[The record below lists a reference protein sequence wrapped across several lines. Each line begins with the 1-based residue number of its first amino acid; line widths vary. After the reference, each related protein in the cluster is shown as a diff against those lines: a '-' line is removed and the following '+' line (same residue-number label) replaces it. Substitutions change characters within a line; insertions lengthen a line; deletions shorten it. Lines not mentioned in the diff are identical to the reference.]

1 MSWADKQLKKHKLR
15 KQIKEIMDSPEF
27 QKERQKE
34 LDKHTAE
41 AMNCFLPY
49 ERTYILSDREN
60 VKAVCD
66 GKSYVIGRYSTH
78 EKAIKAMEMCRKQY
92 MDGEYNRNS
101 LSGVAESIGRLSEGL
116 ASVFKEG
123 VCQTFVF
130 KFPADEE
137 VQEYGK

>member
-1 MSWADKQLKKHKLR
+1 MRIISQDGAFDV
-15 KQIKEIMDSPEF
+15 
-27 QKERQKE
+27 
-34 LDKHTAE
+34 
-41 AMNCFLPY
+41 PY
-49 ERTYILSDREN
+49 ENADLERKGTIISVWTLDN
-60 VKAVCD
+60 VYGSFA
-66 GKSYVIGRYSTH
+66 RYSTE

-130 KFPADEE
+130 KFPEDEE

>member
-1 MSWADKQLKKHKLR
+1 MRIISQDGCY
-15 KQIKEIMDSPEF
+15 D
-27 QKERQKE
+27 
-34 LDKHTAE
+34 
-41 AMNCFLPY
+41 LPY
-49 ERTYILSDREN
+49 EQTVVLREETYILVRTMEYEDLRI
-60 VKAVCD
+60 A
-66 GKSYVIGRYSTH
+66 RYSTE

-101 LSGVAESIGRLSEGL
+101 LSGAAESIGRLSDGL

-137 VQEYGK
+137 V

>member
-1 MSWADKQLKKHKLR
+1 MRIISQDGCY
-15 KQIKEIMDSPEF
+15 D
-27 QKERQKE
+27 
-34 LDKHTAE
+34 
-41 AMNCFLPY
+41 LPY
-49 ERTYILSDREN
+49 EQTVVLREETHILVRTMEYEDLRI
-60 VKAVCD
+60 A
-66 GKSYVIGRYSTH
+66 RYSSE

-101 LSGVAESIGRLSEGL
+101 LSGVAESIGRLSDGL

-137 VQEYGK
+137 V

>member
-1 MSWADKQLKKHKLR
+1 MRKESLIHKILR
-15 KQIKEIMDSPEF
+15 KLGFIKDIED
-27 QKERQKE
+27 
-34 LDKHTAE
+34 
-41 AMNCFLPY
+41 
-49 ERTYILSDREN
+49 DREL
-60 VKAVCD
+60 K
-66 GKSYVIGRYSTH
+66 
-78 EKAIKAMEMCRKQY
+78 MEMCRKQY

>member
-1 MSWADKQLKKHKLR
+1 MQQMKVA
-15 KQIKEIMDSPEF
+15 
-27 QKERQKE
+27 
-34 LDKHTAE
+34 
-41 AMNCFLPY
+41 
-49 ERTYILSDREN
+49 REGSEV
-60 VKAVCD
+60 VKD
-66 GKSYVIGRYSTH
+66 GKTERNGFCKSTSTISI
-78 EKAIKAMEMCRKQY
+78 EKKG
-92 MDGEYNRNS
+92 DNRNS